1 MVVKDNE
8 LKKRAIYVYLP
19 TVQMVRS
26 WKKLASKANV
36 SLSKFVADHVENSL
50 TQEENKKGYPTRAEL
65 IRTLEEKDEQI
76 EELTKENRM
85 LRRLSDNLDKELG
98 RYRARPFLEEEFSG
112 KRKYDEELVQL
123 LKDRGTI
130 DSDHLLKELRISP
143 KRTEQAKA
151 VYSQLENLRKFGLV
165 RPTSRGWQWHG

>member
-1 MVVKDNE
+1 MVIKDKD
-8 LKKRAIYVYLP
+8 LKKRSIYVYLP
-19 TVQMVRS
+19 TVEMVRS
-26 WKKLASKANV
+26 WKKLAAKSNI

-50 TQEENKKGYPTRAEL
+50 AKEENKKGYQTRAEL
-65 IRTLEEKDEQI
+65 ILILEEKDEQI

-112 KRKYDEELVQL
+112 IRKYDEELVQL
-123 LKDRGTI
+123 LKERGTI
-130 DSDHLLKELRISP
+130 DSDHILRELRISP
-143 KRTEQAKA
+143 KRTEHVKA
-151 VYSQLENLRKFGLV
+151 VYAQLENLRKFGLA